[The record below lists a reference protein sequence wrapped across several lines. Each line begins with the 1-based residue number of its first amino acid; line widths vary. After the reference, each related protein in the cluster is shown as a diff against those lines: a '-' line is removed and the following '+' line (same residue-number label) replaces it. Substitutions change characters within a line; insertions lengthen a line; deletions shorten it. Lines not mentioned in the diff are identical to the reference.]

1 MTINFQNFFAPGS
14 KQVNNFNGD
23 SSSSSSSSSSRKEET
38 CNNADVQQSN
48 NTCVQQSANSCVQQP
63 VNPDSCLEPKKT
75 SPRKSVSGIVVTN
88 QQYESTVLA
97 ALDSLMK
104 GKSNKDAANVIQ
116 AAILAGV
123 IFKPTYSQFC
133 SRYGNNVIG
142 KTMYGRYVGAD
153 KVTLQK
159 EDLKPLIAEFRKIMC

>member
-23 SSSSSSSSSSRKEET
+23 SSSSSSSSSRKEET

-48 NTCVQQSANSCVQQP
+48 NTCVQQP
-63 VNPDSCLEPKKT
+63 VNADSCIETKKT

-123 IFKPTYSQFC
+123 ILKPTYSQFC

-142 KTMYGRYVGAD
+142 KTMYGRYVGVD